1 MSPLL
6 LAVALACRGADPA
19 LPPDEPSVTGERED
33 PASPSAGPTV
43 ELSRA
48 DRAVLS
54 FAAVPTQQLSEERL
68 SRFRSPVAPGSP
80 VLAAWPVARECAET
94 SKGRACITAVPGH
107 ETLTVGEDERPA
119 SLFTLGSSG
128 AFSVV
133 AINASGRHLAYGLR
147 YDKLEGQPV
156 KLFLIDLARIRDP
169 SAPVGDAVRVLT
181 RGVLGPPG
189 PPDARTR
196 AAVSAEHNPLDGQV
210 AAYCQIPVRLRA
222 SSPDA
227 RPDVA
232 AYHFPCH
239 LPASTAT
246 RASGAAVP
254 LTLADPEFG
263 SVDLRMIGIV
273 DGTPST
279 GG

>member
-6 LAVALACRGADPA
+6 LAAALACSGGDPA
-19 LPPDEPSVTGERED
+19 PAPAEPTALTGGRAEKGLE
-33 PASPSAGPTV
+33 AGPTV

-48 DRAVLS
+48 DRTVLS

-68 SRFRSPVAPGSP
+68 ARFRSPVASGSP
-80 VLAAWPVARECAET
+80 VLAAWPGAQECAET

-107 ETLTVGEDERPA
+107 ETLAVGEDEQA
-119 SLFTLGSSG
+119 GALFTLGSSG

-147 YDKLEGQPV
+147 YDKLDGQPV
-156 KLFLIDLARIRDP
+156 KLFLVDLERIRDP
-169 SAPVGDAVRVLT
+169 SARVADAVRVLT

-189 PPDARTR
+189 PPDTATR

-222 SSPDA
+222 TAPDT

-239 LPASTAT
+239 LPASTAA
-246 RASGAAVP
+246 RAVGAAVP

-273 DGTPST
+273 GTAAAT